1 MDKFEKAT
9 KDHDDKYRLAFT
21 IISVGSI
28 ALAYLAIPFTEES
41 VFLAVI
47 FFIVCQI
54 GAYYFY
60 KIMGP
65 KRENFEEEKKEKNV
79 RNDQTRT

>member
-1 MDKFEKAT
+1 MNKFEKAS
-9 KDHDDKYRLAFT
+9 KEYDDKYRLAFT
-21 IISVGSI
+21 IISVVSI
-28 ALAYLAIPFTEES
+28 ALAYLAIPFTDES

-60 KIMGP
+60 KTMAP
-65 KRENFEEEKKEKNV
+65 KKENFKQEEIDEE
-79 RNDQTRT
+79 